1 MRANKTRLHIL
12 VKIFFKIRR
21 IHLVEI
27 YISRSSKQKG
37 FKCFKKKFNT
47 KLKWKIVHDDKTF
60 FTFCSNSEWDTI
72 C

>member
-47 KLKWKIVHDDKTF
+47 KLK
-60 FTFCSNSEWDTI
+60 
-72 C
+72 